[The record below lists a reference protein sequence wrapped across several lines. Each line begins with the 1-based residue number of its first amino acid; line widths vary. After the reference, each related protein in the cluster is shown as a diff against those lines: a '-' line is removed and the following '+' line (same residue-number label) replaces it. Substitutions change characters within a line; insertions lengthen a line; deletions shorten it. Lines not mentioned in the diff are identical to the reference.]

1 MGVKYENINS
11 SNYRGCCRYCVPADL
26 QKNTGAK
33 KMSEFNQTK
42 YINDFMKEKYDRIGL
57 MVPKGQKEI
66 IKERAKNKN
75 MSVNEFINSLIRAEL
90 NK

>member
-1 MGVKYENINS
+1 
-11 SNYRGCCRYCVPADL
+11 
-26 QKNTGAK
+26 
-33 KMSEFNQTK
+33 MSEFNQTK
-42 YINDFMKEKYDRIGL
+42 YINEFMKEKYDRIGL

-66 IKERAKNKN
+66 IKAYAKSKN